1 MKSLPRLT
9 IPQITIASASLIIVV
24 IALAITL
31 VGACDKEDTPAA
43 PEPTRTVM
51 PESTPQPPQP
61 DEPGP
66 LDILA
71 PESLE
76 ITVYDIQTYLRQN
89 PPEKSLEHFNDLKQG
104 FSNFGID
111 LQTLDHLVVAVLDC
125 CSYNNQYSTQ
135 KIYLIDGPIDLDVL
149 RTKME
154 TENFEPLMDGNNEVW
169 IEQDYAGSFQG
180 IPFIAATY
188 IPDKEYFAIGTSRG
202 IKELIYELTEAPANT
217 RKTHIEQALDLIG
230 NDWKA
235 SGRIDAQT
243 KHTLHTHCAHIGVN
257 DHCDATAY
265 YTNYNT
271 DPLRT
276 RMITT
281 YFSPDDAQWESSRL
295 DLNIERGPYYPVQ
308 IRVANVNV
316 RGTVVDA
323 TIEHRESLERTG
335 YGDSR
340 PDRPVSPEPTR
351 VITPTPTPEPFA
363 RLEPD
368 PSDVGFQAEP
378 GHYKEFTV
386 RTSYP
391 NGIRILFDPDRAKY
405 GVPKL
410 AFFPSHNPPTES
422 GCPWNTRNTLRLM
435 DGVKLDL
442 EACKPG
448 TATMY
453 LVPYHRTV
461 LDFDPITTYTITIQ
475 GSAPTPTPTP
485 TPTP

>member
-1 MKSLPRLT
+1 MNAIHRLT
-9 IPQITIASASLIIVV
+9 LPQITLASAGIIAVI

-31 VGACDKEDTPAA
+31 ISTCDREDTPVA
-43 PEPTRTVM
+43 PEPTSIVT
-51 PESTPQPPQP
+51 PEPTPEPPQP

-66 LDILA
+66 LEILA

-104 FSNFGID
+104 FSTFGID
-111 LQTLDHLVVAVLDC
+111 LETIDHLVVAVLDC
-125 CSYNNQYSTQ
+125 CSYNNDYSTQ

-217 RKTHIEQALDLIG
+217 RKTHIEQALALIG

-265 YTNYNT
+265 YTNYNA

-316 RGTVVDA
+316 RGAIIDA
-323 TIEHRESLERTG
+323 TIEHREPLERIG

-340 PDRPVSPEPTR
+340 PDKPVSPEPTR
-351 VITPTPTPEPFA
+351 VITPTPTVEPFA

-410 AFFPSHNPPTES
+410 AFFPSHSPPTES

-448 TATMY
+448 TATIQ
-453 LVPYHRTV
+453 LVPYHPEV
-461 LDFDPITTYTITIQ
+461 IQLDPIITYTIEI
-475 GSAPTPTPTP
+475 SEKEATPTPE
-485 TPTP
+485 

>member
-9 IPQITIASASLIIVV
+9 IPQITIASAGLIIVV

-31 VGACDKEDTPAA
+31 TGSCGKEDSPAA
-43 PEPTRTVM
+43 PEPTRINTQ
-51 PESTPQPPQP
+51 TPTEEPQLDEP
-61 DEPGP
+61 DDPGP

-89 PPEKSLEHFNDLKQG
+89 PPEKSLEHFNDLQKD
-104 FSNFGID
+104 FSGLGID
-111 LQTLDHLVVAVLDC
+111 LETIDHLVVAVLDC
-125 CSYNNQYSTQ
+125 CSYNNDYSTQ

-217 RKTHIEQALDLIG
+217 RKTHIEQALALIG

-265 YTNYNT
+265 YTNYNA

-316 RGTVVDA
+316 RGAIIDA
-323 TIEHRESLERTG
+323 TIEHREPLERIG

-340 PDRPVSPEPTR
+340 PDKPVSPEPTR
-351 VITPTPTPEPFA
+351 VITPTPTVEPFA

-368 PSDVGFQAEP
+368 PSDAGFQADQ
-378 GHYKEFTV
+378 GKFKTFTV
-386 RTSYP
+386 RTNYP
-391 NGIRILFDPDRAKY
+391 RGVRLVLNPDRYIY

-410 AFFPSHNPPTES
+410 DFGVGESPPTRT
-422 GCPWNTRNTLRLM
+422 GCPSDTRHTRQLT
-435 DGVKLDL
+435 DGVKLYL
-442 EACKPG
+442 EACTHG
-448 TATMY
+448 TTTIQ
-453 LVPYHRTV
+453 LIPFHHEVTH
-461 LDFDPITTYTITIQ
+461 LDPLTTYTIDISEKE
-475 GSAPTPTPTP
+475 GTPTPE
-485 TPTP
+485 

>member
-9 IPQITIASASLIIVV
+9 IPQITIASAGLIIVV

-31 VGACDKEDTPAA
+31 IGACDKEDTPAA

-217 RKTHIEQALDLIG
+217 RKTHIEQAIDLIG

-243 KHTLHTHCAHIGVN
+243 KHTLHTHCAHIAVQ

-265 YTNYNT
+265 YTNYNA

-295 DLNIERGPYYPVQ
+295 DLNIENGPYYPVQ
-308 IRVANVNV
+308 LRIANLNV
-316 RGTVVDA
+316 RGAVVDA
-323 TIEHRESLERTG
+323 TIEHREALERIG
-335 YGDSR
+335 YGNSR
-340 PDRPVSPEPTR
+340 PDTPVSPEPTR
-351 VITPTPTPEPFA
+351 VITPTPTVAPFA

-378 GHYKEFTV
+378 GNFKEFTV

-405 GVPKL
+405 GIPKL
-410 AFFPSHNPPTES
+410 AFFPSHSPPTES
-422 GCPWNTRNTLRLM
+422 GCPWNKRNTNSLP
-435 DGVKLDL
+435 DGYKIYL
-442 EACKPG
+442 EACKHG
-448 TATMY
+448 TATIQ
-453 LVPYHRTV
+453 LVPYHPEV
-461 LDFDPITTYTITIQ
+461 IQLDPIITYTIEI
-475 GSAPTPTPTP
+475 SEKEATPTPE
-485 TPTP
+485 

>member
-1 MKSLPRLT
+1 MNAIHRLT
-9 IPQITIASASLIIVV
+9 LPQITLASAGIIAVI

-31 VGACDKEDTPAA
+31 ISTCDREDTPVA
-43 PEPTRTVM
+43 PEPTSIVT
-51 PESTPQPPQP
+51 PEPTPEPPQP

-66 LDILA
+66 LEILA

-104 FSNFGID
+104 FSTFGID
-111 LQTLDHLVVAVLDC
+111 LETIDHLVVAVLDC
-125 CSYNNQYSTQ
+125 CSYNNDYSTQ

-217 RKTHIEQALDLIG
+217 RKTHIEQALALIG

-265 YTNYNT
+265 YTNYNA

-316 RGTVVDA
+316 RGAIIDA
-323 TIEHRESLERTG
+323 TIEHREPLERIG

-340 PDRPVSPEPTR
+340 PDKPVSPEPTR
-351 VITPTPTPEPFA
+351 VITPTPTVEPFA

-410 AFFPSHNPPTES
+410 AFFPSHSPPTES

-442 EACKPG
+442 EACKHG
-448 TATMY
+448 TATIQ
-453 LVPYHRTV
+453 LVPYHPEV
-461 LDFDPITTYTITIQ
+461 IQLDPIITYTIQI
-475 GSAPTPTPTP
+475 AEKEATPTPE
-485 TPTP
+485 